1 MQNNQS
7 RHIAGL
13 VDHFTVF
20 FKYMR
25 RRIRVICDSPKICFS
40 KTSSCFCRYH
50 NIILLRNPASVNLRT
65 DIYMIILLFF
75 VPFRAEGQEERLHLS
90 LQWRIWKWPNMTRTS
105 ASARI
110 AVHRSICDRQ
120 DPLRTGR
127 ILDFLVKE
135 ANGRIRFPHAQKE
148 RAYDLR
154 FHNFRNA
161 ILPPRQAVCGLYGR
175 SSTRGTSSET
185 VLRWIHFAYSASNPH
200 EKAGNE
206 SHPVFASLMSVLPLK
221 ST

>member
-1 MQNNQS
+1 M
-7 RHIAGL
+7 L
-13 VDHFTVF
+13 
-20 FKYMR
+20 FKN
-25 RRIRVICDSPKICFS
+25 F
-40 KTSSCFCRYH
+40 
-50 NIILLRNPASVNLRT
+50 ILLLQISQYYFTAKPCICQSSNRHLYDNFTFLR
-65 DIYMIILLFF
+65 
-75 VPFRAEGQEERLHLS
+75 PFRAEGREERLHLS

-110 AVHRSICDRQ
+110 AVHRTICDRQ

-127 ILDFLVKE
+127 ILDFLVNE
-135 ANGRIRFPHAQKE
+135 ANGRIRFQHAQKE

-200 EKAGNE
+200 ENAEKE